1 MLVTQ
6 RKRFVSQALG
16 YGRSGRCSTPEQ
28 AATLK
33 KKFLVMLCYLKNRKS
48 NLRCTL
54 PFQHWCS
61 LRHTTDTQHTS
72 CYCCGY
78 HWDVQYVFLEF
89 LLLIDANE
97 NTSKGIWKK
106 SDSLLLQKLK
116 PVFYFL
122 SISLG
127 TVGWLGVALVLGVSM
142 CTW

>member
-1 MLVTQ
+1 ML
-6 RKRFVSQALG
+6 RYF
-16 YGRSGRCSTPEQ
+16 
-28 AATLK
+28 
-33 KKFLVMLCYLKNRKS
+33 KNRKS

-54 PFQHWCS
+54 PLQHWCS
-61 LRHTTDTQHTS
+61 LKHSRHTL

-78 HWDVQYVFLEF
+78 HWDVQYDSLEF

-97 NTSKGIWKK
+97 KTSKGIWKK
-106 SDSLLLQKLK
+106 SESLL

-127 TVGWLGVALVLGVSM
+127 TVGWIRVALVLGVSM